1 MDSKKFYFPCQQ
13 LVVALDARAL
23 KVLIYICNWQSQ
35 GGLKYY
41 PNGFAKAMKMDVD
54 ECELCIQTL
63 EDAKLIEI
71 SKVDQTFMICVNGE
85 QMQKY
90 FKLPIKDV
98 IDGKGIP
105 MAKKVTWNES
115 VPIEESDEFDGMS
128 EQQLQRLLLRLQAQ
142 LNEKKEVRKMIRNS
156 EPTDDLP
163 F

>member
-23 KVLIYICNWQSQ
+23 KVLVYICNWQSQ

-105 MAKKVTWNES
+105 MAKEVTWNVAE
-115 VPIEESDEFDGMS
+115 PKEEIADMT
-128 EQQLQRLLLRLQAQ
+128 EQQITAMILRLQAQ
-142 LNEKKEVRKMIRNS
+142 LNEKKEVRKMIRNN

>member
-13 LVVALDARAL
+13 LVVALDAKAL

-71 SKVDQTFMICVNGE
+71 SRVDQTFMICVNGE

-98 IDGKGIP
+98 IEGKGIP
-105 MAKKVTWNES
+105 MAKEVTWNVAE
-115 VPIEESDEFDGMS
+115 PKEEIADMT
-128 EQQLQRLLLRLQAQ
+128 EQQITAMILRLQAQ
-142 LNEKKEVRKMIRNS
+142 LNEKKEVRKMIRNN

>member
-23 KVLIYICNWQSQ
+23 KVLVYICNWQSQ

-98 IDGKGIP
+98 IEGKGIP
-105 MAKKVTWNES
+105 MAKEVTWNVAE
-115 VPIEESDEFDGMS
+115 PKEEIADMT
-128 EQQLQRLLLRLQAQ
+128 EQQITAMILRLQAQ
-142 LNEKKEVRKMIRNS
+142 LNEKKEVKKMVTTAIPN
-156 EPTDDLP
+156 DLP

>member
-23 KVLIYICNWQSQ
+23 KVLVYICNWQSQ

-98 IDGKGIP
+98 IEGKGIP
-105 MAKKVTWNES
+105 MAKEVTWNVAE
-115 VPIEESDEFDGMS
+115 PKEEIADMT
-128 EQQLQRLLLRLQAQ
+128 EQQITAMILRLQAQ

>member
-41 PNGFAKAMKMDVD
+41 PNGLAKAMKMDVD

-63 EDAKLIEI
+63 DDAKLIDI
-71 SKVDQTFMICVNGE
+71 SRVDQTFMISANGE

-105 MAKKVTWNES
+105 MAKEVTWN
-115 VPIEESDEFDGMS
+115 VVEEPKEDVSEMT
-128 EQQLQRLLLRLQAQ
+128 EQQITAMILRLQAQ
-142 LNEKKEVRKMIRNS
+142 LNEKKEVRKMIRNN